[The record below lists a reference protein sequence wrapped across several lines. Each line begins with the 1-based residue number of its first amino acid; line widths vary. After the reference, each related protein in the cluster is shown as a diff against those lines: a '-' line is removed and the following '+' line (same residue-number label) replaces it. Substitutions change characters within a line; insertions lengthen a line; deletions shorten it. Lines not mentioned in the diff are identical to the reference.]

1 MSSRTFYEPSTS
13 GWHRVRR
20 SAARR
25 RIVGWSV
32 GGVAVL
38 LVGALAT
45 FLLLVNTEWTMR

>member
-1 MSSRTFYEPSTS
+1 MSSRTYYEPSTS

-25 RIVGWSV
+25 RIVGWSM

-45 FLLLVNTEWTMR
+45 FLLLVSPAWALR